1 MGSRSAK
8 DDLSFF
14 RIMETII
21 AFPYLIHSGMLLAGL
36 CIAPVV
42 LANNPVF
49 CNWRAFLDSRL
60 RGNDDSN

>member
-1 MGSRSAK
+1 
-8 DDLSFF
+8 
-14 RIMETII
+14 METII

-60 RGNDDSN
+60 RGNDDSK